1 MSTKQ
6 SNRMEFGKKQIVNYT
21 LFTPNEKD
29 ILNVILQEDKNYTI
43 EEAKQS
49 MGLFKNKEV
58 MN

>member
-6 SNRMEFGKKQIVNYT
+6 SNRMEFGKKQIVNST
-21 LFTPNEKD
+21 LFTPSEKD
-29 ILNVILQEDKNYTI
+29 ILSVILQEDKNYTI